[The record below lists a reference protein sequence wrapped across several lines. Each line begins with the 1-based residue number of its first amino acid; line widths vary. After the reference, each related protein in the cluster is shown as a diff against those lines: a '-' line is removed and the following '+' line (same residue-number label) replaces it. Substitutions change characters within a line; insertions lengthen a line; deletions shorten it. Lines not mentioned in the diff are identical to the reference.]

1 LQCSWYCTSTALF
14 VGYFPAAADRV
25 AVSFGSRAPDGT
37 SREAILMMAFVSL
50 ERWPSIMPK
59 ARSVHSPRKATPA
72 DMRIGRL
79 IGAQRRAKG
88 LTQTDLG
95 NALGI
100 SFQTLQAYEKGVY
113 RVPGTRLERIAKVLD
128 MSLSDFFEES
138 ADRKGEME
146 ILELTRSTAALR
158 LLRAFNALKNR
169 AARYRVLEMV
179 EKMAKK

>member
-1 LQCSWYCTSTALF
+1 
-14 VGYFPAAADRV
+14 
-25 AVSFGSRAPDGT
+25 
-37 SREAILMMAFVSL
+37 
-50 ERWPSIMPK
+50 MPK
-59 ARSVHSPRKATPA
+59 ARSAHSPRKATPA
-72 DMRIGRL
+72 DVRIGSL
-79 IGAQRRAKG
+79 IRAQRRAKG

-95 NALGI
+95 NAVGI
-100 SFQTLQAYEKGVY
+100 SFQSLQAYEKGAH
-113 RVPGTRLERIAKVLD
+113 RVPGTRLEQIAKALN